1 MVPSFMRPA
10 LLALAHMTLA
20 GAAPADI
27 DRKHQMIETQATGTF
42 DVTLT
47 PVTAADAPV
56 GGLAIA
62 KTFHGDLAASSAGQM
77 LSVRTPIEGSAGY
90 VAMERVTG
98 TLAGRKGGFAL
109 QHSGTMAH
117 GAQSLSITVVP
128 DSGTDALAGIAG
140 SMDIR
145 IEGGRHFYT
154 FRYTLPRE
162 E

>member
-1 MVPSFMRPA
+1 MRPRFMRPA
-10 LLALAHMTLA
+10 LLALAYVTPA
-20 GAAPADI
+20 GAAPADTNRM
-27 DRKHQMIETQATGTF
+27 DRMIEAQATGTF

-56 GGLAIA
+56 GGLTIA
-62 KTFHGDLAASSAGQM
+62 KTFHGDLAAGSAGQM
-77 LSVRTPIEGSAGY
+77 LAVRTPVDGSAGY

-98 TLAGRKGGFAL
+98 TLAGRTGSFAL
-109 QHSGTMAH
+109 QHSGTMAK

-154 FRYTLPRE
+154 FRYTLPRQE
-162 E
+162 